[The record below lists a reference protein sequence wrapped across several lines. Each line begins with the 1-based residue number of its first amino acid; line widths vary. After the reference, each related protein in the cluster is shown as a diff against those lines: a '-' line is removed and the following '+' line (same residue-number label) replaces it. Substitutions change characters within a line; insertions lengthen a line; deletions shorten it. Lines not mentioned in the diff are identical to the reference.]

1 MDNFFILL
9 IFEKYL
15 LSSGNKIPGR
25 DPVIPLISQTLLHI
39 EIHLKI
45 QTFYSS
51 AGGSFYN

>member
-1 MDNFFILL
+1 MDFFFIIL
-9 IFEKYL
+9 IFKKYL
-15 LSSGNKIPGR
+15 LSSGKKIPGR
-25 DPVIPLISQTLLHI
+25 DPVIPLISRALLHI